1 MNCRECQNL
10 IGKYRNGEIGKPE
23 LSALREHIGN
33 CPLCGKEFEM
43 LAKVK
48 GLVTEAFQSKTRPAD
63 ARTSIMSRLP
73 SMRSF
78 ALHKRRFDI
87 GPSLRK
93 WIPAISGGL
102 VIVGILIGFEL
113 KQITTARQSSI
124 ETGELVP
131 MQVSGLEGMV
141 LVKHGG
147 SEIWEEL
154 KSSSAV
160 YLADVFQSSAK
171 SKVSLLFG
179 DRSKVTLDSNS
190 ILALKVYDGGV
201 EFRLDHGTLKASL
214 STSHPPFIVRTAQ
227 GRVEALGTEF
237 TVSVR

>member
-1 MNCRECQNL
+1 
-10 IGKYRNGEIGKPE
+10 
-23 LSALREHIGN
+23 
-33 CPLCGKEFEM
+33 
-43 LAKVK
+43 
-48 GLVTEAFQSKTRPAD
+48 
-63 ARTSIMSRLP
+63 
-73 SMRSF
+73 
-78 ALHKRRFDI
+78 
-87 GPSLRK
+87 
-93 WIPAISGGL
+93 
-102 VIVGILIGFEL
+102 
-113 KQITTARQSSI
+113 
-124 ETGELVP
+124 